1 MSTTESSP
9 TLPGQ
14 TYSSMKERFATQWYS
29 LPRWARI
36 TIVVGVIW
44 AIWKWLNPWEL
55 IYLFLLIVG
64 IGGSL
69 VFGVFYVVFEFLGC
83 GEDAVKLFS
92 QFMEDLKTKVAQNAE
107 AAASAAVNAVAA
119 EQNTQ
124 TTTVEQPQPTSQP
137 EPQPNSQPQP
147 EAPTETDNQE
157 G

>member
-1 MSTTESSP
+1 MNTPDSSPTSSP

-36 TIVVGVIW
+36 TLVIGLVW
-44 AIWKWLNPWEL
+44 AIWRWLNPWEL
-55 IYLFLLIVG
+55 VYLFLLIVG

-92 QFMEDLKTKVAQNAE
+92 NFLEDLKTKVAQNAE

-119 EQNTQ
+119 EQTAS
-124 TTTVEQPQPTSQP
+124 QPQ
-137 EPQPNSQPQP
+137 PQPNSQPQP
-147 EAPTETDNQE
+147 EAPTETNNQE

>member
-1 MSTTESSP
+1 MNTTESNP

-14 TYSSMKERFATQWYS
+14 AYSSMKDRFATQWYS

-36 TIVVGVIW
+36 TLVVGLVW

-55 IYLFLLIVG
+55 VYLFLLIVG

-69 VFGVFYVVFEFLGC
+69 VFGVFYVLFEFLGC

-92 QFMEDLKTKVAQNAE
+92 NFLEDLKAKVAENAE
-107 AAASAAVNAVAA
+107 AAASAAVNAVAT
-119 EQNTQ
+119 EQTTQ
-124 TTTVEQPQPTSQP
+124 TTEPQSQPTSQP
-137 EPQPNSQPQP
+137 ETPAESS
-147 EAPTETDNQE
+147 QE

>member
-1 MSTTESSP
+1 MNTTDSSPTSSP

-36 TIVVGVIW
+36 TLVIGLVW
-44 AIWKWLNPWEL
+44 AIWRWLNPWEL
-55 IYLFLLIVG
+55 VYLFLLIVG

-92 QFMEDLKTKVAQNAE
+92 NFLEDLKTKVAQNAE

-119 EQNTQ
+119 EQTAS
-124 TTTVEQPQPTSQP
+124 QPQ
-137 EPQPNSQPQP
+137 PQPNSQPQP
-147 EAPTETDNQE
+147 EAPTETNNQE